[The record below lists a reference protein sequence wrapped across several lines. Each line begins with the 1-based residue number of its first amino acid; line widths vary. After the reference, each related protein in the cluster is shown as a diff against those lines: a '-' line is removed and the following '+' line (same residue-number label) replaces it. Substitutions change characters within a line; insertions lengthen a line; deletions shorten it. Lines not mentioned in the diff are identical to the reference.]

1 MVFEMNEIFNG
12 VIVYI
17 ITGTLGF
24 VAVFIFRINSS
35 LAVIKE
41 SLDDLKEDKK
51 SMNDRLSKIEIE
63 IALIKQNC
71 QNHEKK
77 NYYDNPALH
86 GQ

>member
-1 MVFEMNEIFNG
+1 MVFKMNEIFNG
-12 VIVYI
+12 VIVYV

-71 QNHEKK
+71 LTHEKK
-77 NYYDNPALH
+77 NFNNCSPLY